1 MKSTLNFLAFI
12 IVVLGVIF
20 IQYKFFPRVER
31 IESIHVDTVLYK
43 HDSLI
48 PVVKPVPYAV
58 TLPPDTVEIP
68 ADTVELVKKYLS
80 LHKEFYTVNE
90 YRDTFS
96 VDTIGDIRLYQRVTQ
111 NKLDSMTI
119 RYNLVTPK
127 IIYTQT
133 IANSKN
139 SLYLGG
145 FISKGNFSPS
155 LMYSRKNK
163 YNYFFGYN
171 VVTGG
176 VTGGV
181 LINIDEIKKLW

>member
-1 MKSTLNFLAFI
+1 MKSFSSFLAFI
-12 IVVLGVIF
+12 VVVLGVIF

-31 IESIHVDTVLYK
+31 IESIHIDTIFYK

-48 PVVKPVPYAV
+48 PVIKPVPYIV

-68 ADTVELVKKYLS
+68 ADTVELVKRYLS

-96 VDTIGDIRLYQRVTQ
+96 IDTIGDIRLYQKITQ

-119 RYNLVTPK
+119 GYNLVTPK

-139 SLYLGG
+139 SLYLGS
-145 FISKGNFSPS
+145 FIGRGNFSPS
-155 LMYSRKNK
+155 VMYSRNNK
-163 YNYFFGYN
+163 YNYFLGYN
-171 VVTGG
+171 IVTGG
-176 VTGGV
+176 ITGGI
-181 LINIDEIKKLW
+181 LINMDEIKKLW